1 MHALAPL
8 ECVQA
13 KETLMKNWVGVVLGA
28 ALAAALLA
36 GGAPTSMAAGRQ
48 TEKAGTT
55 KANKEKPLYFR
66 LGGKTAI
73 AKVVDDFVGH
83 VAADTRINRFFAHT
97 DIPHLKMELVN
108 QICEAAG
115 GPCKYTGKSMKEAHH
130 GMGIST
136 ADFNALVEDLVWAL
150 DQNKVGEKE
159 KNELL
164 AVLGPMKS
172 DIVEKP

>member
-1 MHALAPL
+1 
-8 ECVQA
+8 VQA

-28 ALAAALLA
+28 ALAVLLA
-36 GGAPTSMAAGRQ
+36 GGAQASLAAGRQ
-48 TEKAGTT
+48 IEKAAGTT
-55 KANKEKPLYFR
+55 KATKGKSLYVR

-73 AKVVDDFVGH
+73 TKVVDDFVGH

-115 GPCKYTGKSMKEAHH
+115 GPCKYTGKSMKEAHQ